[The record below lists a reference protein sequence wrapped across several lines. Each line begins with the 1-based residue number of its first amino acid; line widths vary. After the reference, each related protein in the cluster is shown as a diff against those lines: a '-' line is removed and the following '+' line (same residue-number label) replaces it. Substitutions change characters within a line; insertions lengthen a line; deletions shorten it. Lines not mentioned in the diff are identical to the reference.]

1 MKGSSSGMTAS
12 ALFYMAPARV
22 IFHRGMR
29 TRGDL
34 VLSLCETSLWPD
46 VPGTKVLGPL
56 TTCPV
61 LLQPPQLGLQAED
74 SSSTGQQVGRVFPS
88 ESHGTTDGTC

>member
-12 ALFYMAPARV
+12 ALFYMAPTHV

-34 VLSLCETSLWPD
+34 VLSLCETSQWPD

-56 TTCPV
+56 SICPV
-61 LLQPPQLGLQAED
+61 LQQPRQLGPRAED
-74 SSSTGQQVGRVFPS
+74 SSSAGQQVGRVSPPR
-88 ESHGTTDGTC
+88 EL

>member
-12 ALFYMAPARV
+12 ALFYMAPTHV
-22 IFHRGMR
+22 IFHREMK
-29 TRGDL
+29 TRGHL

-56 TTCPV
+56 SICPV
-61 LLQPPQLGLQAED
+61 LLQPPQLGPRAED
-74 SSSTGQQVGRVFPS
+74 SSCAGQQGGRVSPPR
-88 ESHGTTDGTC
+88 EL